1 MKQLLWVSAILAL
14 TASLPISGL
23 AQTPPAKTYQPGY
36 WQPIARINPQQPV
49 SIVIVNQSGLPLEY
63 GLTAER
69 PVNKIPIGET
79 TRVNSKPLPMY
90 LLINPQKAEQV
101 GLTFDVAI
109 AEGNTVTVTV
119 RTLADTQTP
128 GDNALNFDKTGA
140 IYVQ

>member
-1 MKQLLWVSAILAL
+1 
-14 TASLPISGL
+14 
-23 AQTPPAKTYQPGY
+23 
-36 WQPIARINPQQPV
+36 
-49 SIVIVNQSGLPLEY
+49 
-63 GLTAER
+63 
-69 PVNKIPIGET
+69 
-79 TRVNSKPLPMY
+79 MY